1 MAYENILYEA
11 AAGVATITLNRPDRL
26 NAWNTPM
33 ERELRQAVETAAA
46 DDGVRVILLTGAGRG
61 FCAGADIE
69 RLDTIAGGTQ
79 SWEKLPEPK
88 PMGGSER
95 ADFRH
100 RVSYF
105 PLIGKPVIAVVN
117 GPVAGIGLVL
127 ALYCDLRFAGSD
139 AVFVSAFARRG
150 LIAEYG
156 AGWMLSRLVG
166 PANALDLLMSS
177 RRVTA
182 EEALRM
188 GLVNQVFPQAE
199 LMARAHAYA
208 AEVASACSPRS
219 LRVIKRQV
227 WDAQFETLAEAQAV
241 ADREMEASFRSED
254 FREGVAHFQE
264 KRPPRF
270 TGR

>member
-1 MAYENILYEA
+1 
-11 AAGVATITLNRPDRL
+11 
-26 NAWNTPM
+26 M
-33 ERELRQAVETAAA
+33 ERELRQAMEGAAA

-61 FCAGADIE
+61 FCAGADME
-69 RLDTIAGGTQ
+69 RLGGIAGGTQ
-79 SWEKLPEPK
+79 PWEKLPP
-88 PMGGSER
+88 PRAIGGSER

-105 PLIGKPVIAVVN
+105 PALGKPVIAVIN

-127 ALYCDLRFAGSD
+127 ALYCDLRFAGAD
-139 AVFVSAFARRG
+139 ALFVTAFARRG

-156 AGWMLSRLVG
+156 ASWMLSRLVG

-177 RRVTA
+177 RRVGA
-182 EEALRM
+182 DEALRM

-199 LMARAHAYA
+199 LMDRARAYA
-208 AEVASACSPRS
+208 EELASQCSPRS

-227 WDAQFETLAEAQAV
+227 WDEQFETLAEAEAA
-241 ADREMEASFRSED
+241 ADREMQASFESED
-254 FREGVAHFQE
+254 FKEGVAHYKE
-264 KRPPRF
+264 KRAPRF

>member
-1 MAYENILYEA
+1 
-11 AAGVATITLNRPDRL
+11 
-26 NAWNTPM
+26 
-33 ERELRQAVETAAA
+33 
-46 DDGVRVILLTGAGRG
+46 
-61 FCAGADIE
+61 
-69 RLDTIAGGTQ
+69 
-79 SWEKLPEPK
+79 
-88 PMGGSER
+88 
-95 ADFRH
+95 
-100 RVSYF
+100 
-105 PLIGKPVIAVVN
+105 
-117 GPVAGIGLVL
+117 VL

-177 RRVTA
+177 RRVGA

-199 LMARAHAYA
+199 LLARSQAYA
-208 AEVASACSPRS
+208 AELAAACSPRS

-227 WDAQFETLAEAQAV
+227 WDAQFETLGEAQDV
-241 ADREMEASFRSED
+241 AEREMEASFGSED
-254 FREGVAHFQE
+254 FKEGVAHFQE